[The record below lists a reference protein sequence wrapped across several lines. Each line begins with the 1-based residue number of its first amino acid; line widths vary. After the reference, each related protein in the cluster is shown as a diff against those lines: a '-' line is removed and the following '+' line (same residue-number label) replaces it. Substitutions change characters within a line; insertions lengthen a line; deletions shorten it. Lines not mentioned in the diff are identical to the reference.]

1 MPPKRKARKTKAPT
15 QTQRLSVVVN
25 IGTTKR
31 KSSGRGRLPP
41 PSHQHNLAPT
51 FVTNQQI
58 DYTPLIA
65 SILHATAKV
74 QDPVPIRNPVTPLSA
89 TLGSAQQMAG
99 AAALSREAERRPGP
113 TADNFQSP
121 PSKSD
126 ARLAAETQAADDVDA
141 QEELRLKNIER
152 LRKEKT
158 GQGERGGAPIAMAV
172 GEVTSIGKPPSS
184 KKKRKARATK
194 AEMEARAAAE
204 QAPDLL
210 QSTMDPFLTPRL
222 ATPTGIAVS
231 RSPKA
236 VSLQNMV
243 SAFRQSPK

>member
-1 MPPKRKARKTKAPT
+1 MPPKRKARKTKAPM
-15 QTQRLSVVVN
+15 QTQRQSVVVN
-25 IGTTKR
+25 IGTKR

-113 TADNFQSP
+113 TADNFQPLS
-121 PSKSD
+121 SQAD
-126 ARLAAETQAADDVDA
+126 ERLAADLQAKGDIDA

-158 GQGERGGAPIAMAV
+158 GQGERGGAPIATAV
-172 GEVTSIGKPPSS
+172 AEVTSIGTPSSS

-236 VSLQNMV
+236 VSLQNLV

>member
-1 MPPKRKARKTKAPT
+1 MPPKRKARKTKAPM
-15 QTQRLSVVVN
+15 QTQRQSVVVN
-25 IGTTKR
+25 IGTKR

-113 TADNFQSP
+113 TADNFQPLS
-121 PSKSD
+121 SQAD
-126 ARLAAETQAADDVDA
+126 ERLAAETQAKGDIDA

-152 LRKEKT
+152 LRKEKA
-158 GQGERGGAPIAMAV
+158 GEGESGGAPIAMAV